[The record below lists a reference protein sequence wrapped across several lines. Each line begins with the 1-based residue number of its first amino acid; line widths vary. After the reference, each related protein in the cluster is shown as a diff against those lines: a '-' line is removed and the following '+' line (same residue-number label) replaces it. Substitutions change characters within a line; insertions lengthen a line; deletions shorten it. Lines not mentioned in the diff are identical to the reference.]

1 MRCVNC
7 GSFLDSDSR
16 FCKNCGTALRDP
28 EETRI
33 ARPATPAVPQRFDE
47 AEDIENVVFTVRP
60 TMLFVKIGYVAAI
73 IGAVLLTILLQFIPL
88 MRDIPWYITIP
99 VALALLLIPAYY
111 HLKRNMLR
119 YTLTDSKIEIDYG
132 LIARTT
138 RNVPL
143 SKIQDVTVSASI
155 PQRILG
161 FGDVVIDNASELGG
175 STILHNINN
184 PRHYAD
190 LLLRELRR
198 WH

>member
-1 MRCVNC
+1 MRCSRC
-7 GSFLDSDSR
+7 GAFLDTDSR
-16 FCKNCGTALRDP
+16 FCKSCGAPAPDS

-33 ARPATPAVPQRFDE
+33 ARPEPSNPARYDADDDVE
-47 AEDIENVVFTVRP
+47 SVVFTVRP
-60 TMLFVKIGYVAAI
+60 TMLFIKIGYVSAV
-73 IGAVLLTILLQFIPL
+73 IGAVLLTILLALISFIE
-88 MRDIPWYITIP
+88 IPWYFSLPI
-99 VALALLLIPAYY
+99 ALGLLLIPAYK
-111 HLKRNMLR
+111 HLKRNMIR

-138 RNVPL
+138 RNIPL
-143 SKIQDVTVSASI
+143 AKIQDVTVSASI

-161 FGDVVIDNASELGG
+161 FGDVVIDNASEIGG